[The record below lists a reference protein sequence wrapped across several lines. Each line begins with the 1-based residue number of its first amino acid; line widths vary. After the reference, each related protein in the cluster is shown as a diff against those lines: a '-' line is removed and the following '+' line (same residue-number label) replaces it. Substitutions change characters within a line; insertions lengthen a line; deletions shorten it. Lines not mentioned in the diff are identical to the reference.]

1 MANDSAVSKRWRGVW
16 LALLILVACAI
27 WLIRYETPAP
37 VGGAASDT
45 LEDTVEQLWR
55 WADPWLL
62 DGAAGSEWSLR
73 WDGQATSAELSTLA
87 AGLGLPPATASGDGL
102 VSRRSFEGSHWTLW
116 QAEPQGLER
125 DAMLAYVLLLETDP
139 GVTTDTLR
147 TSVKLVEGEAPA
159 SDEPEWSV
167 AFRGVSEQAD
177 AARQIAEAA
186 GATLREQYEDDAS
199 YSSTYYTD
207 RLGRT
212 VFSGDARINL
222 QLASHFDRL
231 TGRYTISG
239 GVPLI
244 TGDYSARGRATA
256 E

>member
-16 LALLILVACAI
+16 LALLVLVVCAI
-27 WLIRYETPAP
+27 WLIRYENPAP

-45 LEDTVEQLWR
+45 LEDTVQQLWG
-55 WADPWLL
+55 WADPWLS
-62 DGAAGSEWSLR
+62 DGASGSEWSLR
-73 WDGQATSAELSTLA
+73 WDGRATASELSALA
-87 AGLGLPPATASGDGL
+87 ASLGLPAASASDEGL
-102 VSRRSFEGSHWTLW
+102 VSRRSIDGSHWTFW
-116 QAEPQGLER
+116 QAEPQGQER
-125 DAMLAYVLLLETDP
+125 DGKLAYVLLLETDP
-139 GVTTDTLR
+139 GVTTDMLR
-147 TSVKLVEGEAPA
+147 TAAKLVESFAPA
-159 SDEPEWSV
+159 TDETEWSV

-199 YSSTYYTD
+199 TSSTYYTD